1 MKEDMKTEK
10 ELAEELEDIYRDVA
24 AENSDNL
31 STIDE
36 DLSGY
41 PDDETYDA
49 EDKSN
54 NESDNEPG
62 RRQKERKKSGSLR
75 MGIVGLMGILII
87 AACIF
92 FFTQGLREKGP
103 SQNKSPI
110 LIVEAFRA
118 PITAIPEGHTS
129 PEATEAIKKP
139 DADLNATPSENEIKA
154 PEKVPSENLT
164 PLENVKITEPEKIQP
179 LPDISE
185 EKPYTIQI
193 RAFKTRRAAEALTK
207 KFIGEGFD
215 AHWEKVVL
223 GDGDVWYRT
232 FIGHFSSRED
242 AQAFKESLSA
252 DGSLKECFIRKLSSD

>member
-1 MKEDMKTEK
+1 MKEDMKAKK

-24 AENSDNL
+24 ADNSDNL

-54 NESDNEPG
+54 NESDNEPS

-92 FFTQGLREKGP
+92 FFTQGLREKSP
-103 SQNKSPI
+103 SQNKLPV
-110 LIVEAFRA
+110 LIVETFRA

-129 PEATEAIKKP
+129 PKTTETIKRP
-139 DADLNATPSENEIKA
+139 DAALNATPSENEIKIL
-154 PEKVPSENLT
+154 EKVPPENLT
-164 PLENVKITEPEKIQP
+164 FLENVKITKPEEIQP

-193 RAFKTRRAAEALTK
+193 RAFKTRKASETLAK

-215 AHWEKVVL
+215 AHWGKVVL
-223 GDGDVWYRT
+223 GSGNVWYRT
-232 FIGHFSSRED
+232 FIGHFSNRED

-252 DGSLKECFIRKLSSD
+252 DGSLKECFIHKISSD